1 MDGTFSMSPDLIL
14 LTIVLLV
21 VLYLLSKLWQS
32 QLEPHIRVID
42 VNSSH
47 HWEYTDMVLH
57 LPLHC
62 NICHTFLLTS
72 KGQFCSN
79 CGIGCCTQTTCL
91 KKANAKHQCKAIS
104 SEHYKKLEEQKFK
117 HHWIPGNL
125 PLHSECEVCEEV
137 CGDGP
142 GIVDVR
148 CCWCQRTV
156 HNQCQATL
164 GDICDQGEFK
174 NLIVSP
180 LLVTS
185 KPNRTVRHPK
195 RRVIDEVK
203 LDETNQQSWRPLI
216 VIGNKKSGNKDCI
229 SILAAFRAQL
239 NPAQVVDLDESKME
253 DGLKWFRLL
262 DGYDNVKSMCLVAGG
277 DGTIG

>member
-1 MDGTFSMSPDLIL
+1 MSPEVIL

-21 VLYLLSKLWQS
+21 VLYLLSKLWQT
-32 QLEPHIRVID
+32 QLEPNIRVID

-79 CGIGCCTQTTCL
+79 CGIGCCVQTTCI
-91 KKANAKHQCKAIS
+91 KKANTTHTCKSIS
-104 SEHYKKLEEQKFK
+104 MECQNHQKFR

-142 GIVDVR
+142 GIVDLK

-156 HNQCQATL
+156 HNQCQSQM
-164 GDICDQGEFK
+164 GEVCDLGEFRK
-174 NLIVSP
+174 FIVSP
-180 LLVTS
+180 YLV
-185 KPNRTVRHPK
+185 KAK
-195 RRVIDEVK
+195 MVK
-203 LDETNQQSWRPLI
+203 N
-216 VIGNKKSGNKDCI
+216 
-229 SILAAFRAQL
+229 
-239 NPAQVVDLDESKME
+239 
-253 DGLKWFRLL
+253 
-262 DGYDNVKSMCLVAGG
+262 
-277 DGTIG
+277 